1 MEEKKKYPCKKCDK
15 LYSSHSSLC
24 NHNKRFHS
32 INILDSQKVNSGQ
45 PKVNPSVIQNS
56 RLNSL
61 IDEKENN
68 YTCRYCDNE
77 YKYKQ
82 SRWKHEI
89 KCKIKMDKINEEILK
104 QKEENIKQKEECIK
118 QKEESI
124 KQKDEII
131 RLQKKLLTAK
141 RIDAKSF
148 KALNKILIERSTI
161 NSHNNNTINNNNYQI
176 LSLGNENILNVLTMQ
191 QKKQIL
197 NSKLNS
203 IEKLVEI
210 AHCGE
215 MNQFKNI
222 IVTNLKD
229 NYAYRYDD
237 SKGYFIAVQKS
248 TLLDNLIM
256 VRLTDIEEIYD
267 ELKTANKIDERTKK
281 IIQNFLDKMEETETP
296 VVENDI
302 KYDNYRS
309 FKIDSIKILLY
320 NNQDKIT
327 KNIALLISDN
337 SGESN
342 K

>member
-15 LYSSHSSLC
+15 FYSSHSSLC
-24 NHNKRFHS
+24 NHNKRFHTT
-32 INILDSQKVNSGQ
+32 IILETQKVNSGH
-45 PKVNPSVIQNS
+45 PKVNLSVIQNS
-56 RLNSL
+56 HLNNL
-61 IDEKENN
+61 IEEKENN

-89 KCKIKMDKINEEILK
+89 KCKIKMDKINEEILR
-104 QKEENIKQKEECIK
+104 QKEECIK

-131 RLQKKLLTAK
+131 RLQKKLINTK
-141 RIDAKSF
+141 RLDAKSF

-161 NSHNNNTINNNNYQI
+161 NSHNNNNTINNHNYQI

-191 QKKQIL
+191 QKKQII
-197 NSKLNS
+197 NSKFNS

-237 SKGYFIAVQKS
+237 AKGYFIAVPKS

-267 ELKTANKIDERTKK
+267 ELKTANKIDDRTKK
-281 IIQNFLDKMEETETP
+281 IIQNFLDKMEET
-296 VVENDI
+296 D
-302 KYDNYRS
+302 YQ
-309 FKIDSIKILLY
+309 F
-320 NNQDKIT
+320 
-327 KNIALLISDN
+327 
-337 SGESN
+337 
-342 K
+342 

>member
-1 MEEKKKYPCKKCDK
+1 MEEKKKYPCKKCNK
-15 LYSSHSSLC
+15 FYSSHSSLC
-24 NHNKRFHS
+24 NHNKRFHNDVKKGESNISHLSATHQSNIS
-32 INILDSQKVNSGQ
+32 I
-45 PKVNPSVIQNS
+45 PSTKN
-56 RLNSL
+56 
-61 IDEKENN
+61 EKINESDT
-68 YTCRYCDNE
+68 YECRYCDN
-77 YKYKQ
+77 KYKHIQ

-89 KCKIKMDKINEEILK
+89 KCKIKMDKINEDIL
-104 QKEENIKQKEECIK
+104 KQKEECIK
-118 QKEESI
+118 QKEESL

-141 RIDAKSF
+141 RLDSKSF

-197 NSKLNS
+197 SSKLNS

-267 ELKTANKIDERTKK
+267 ELKSANKIDERTKK

-296 VVENDI
+296 VVENDV
-302 KYDNYRS
+302 KYDNYKS

-327 KNIALLISDN
+327 KNIALLISDKVT
-337 SGESN
+337 G
-342 K
+342 